1 MKFPDLSQADVLAIS
16 KALADTD
23 FGFTGT
29 ELGLLINQYGFVDT
43 DPSMT
48 KYKRLYNSFAERCQR
63 EKSYNSIYMF
73 IQKSMDPARGIVD
86 GDKYDKRRME
96 VNKILMLKGLEID
109 DGGNFRSVQTA
120 QGVSEVQ
127 RRTRELRQKL
137 YGYGAHQYVLSCC
150 KEELLAEDYFHAVQ
164 EAAKSLCDRVRKM
177 TNLPED
183 GNELIQRAFSIKDP
197 YIALNSLRTS
207 SEQNQQNGF
216 KEMILGIIHMIRNVT
231 AHELRIRWDIYEN
244 AAVDVLQQISF
255 LHKYLDQCVVVKK
268 YFEVQST

>member
-1 MKFPDLSQADVLAIS
+1 
-16 KALADTD
+16 
-23 FGFTGT
+23 
-29 ELGLLINQYGFVDT
+29 
-43 DPSMT
+43 
-48 KYKRLYNSFAERCQR
+48 
-63 EKSYNSIYMF
+63 
-73 IQKSMDPARGIVD
+73 
-86 GDKYDKRRME
+86 ME

-109 DGGNFRSVQTA
+109 DGGNFRSVQRA

-137 YGYGAHQYVLSCC
+137 YGYGTHQYVLSCC

-231 AHELRIRWDIYEN
+231 AHELRIRWDIDEN

-268 YFEVQST
+268 YYEE

>member
-1 MKFPDLSQADVLAIS
+1 
-16 KALADTD
+16 
-23 FGFTGT
+23 
-29 ELGLLINQYGFVDT
+29 
-43 DPSMT
+43 
-48 KYKRLYNSFAERCQR
+48 
-63 EKSYNSIYMF
+63 
-73 IQKSMDPARGIVD
+73 MDPARGIVD